1 MYGIGRSVVALRERP
16 FGVRNPKEFE
26 MLIRVDKFIKVLNEC
41 IKFLRTLNCAQTKS
55 GNNIERYLSN
65 DSKSSN
71 SNSSDVEELGILL
84 SIDVNYFAVTI
95 DESRTRYLASYASK
109 P

>member
-1 MYGIGRSVVALRERP
+1 
-16 FGVRNPKEFE
+16 
-26 MLIRVDKFIKVLNEC
+26 MLIGVDKFIKVLNER
-41 IKFLRTLNCAQTKS
+41 IKLLCTFDGAQSKS

-71 SNSSDVEELGILL
+71 SNSSDVEEFGILL

-95 DESRTRYLASYASK
+95 DES
-109 P
+109 